1 MLFPTARRAPL
12 QKSENYRYQL
22 GFQCLALYTFVRWP
36 PFHSLPASRRCLHAS
51 IPLLRWS
58 TRREL
63 LHFHFSLQCYLRKVD
78 FDLCML
84 LRLRY
89 ARILWQIHFDPAN
102 KFFLIILLCF
112 FSCYLIEAFA
122 YFAGRCNKRYKYKI
136 NQCDACVTLYYNIRQ
151 ISFIWM
157 DRRIR
162 MKWNGN
168 HQIKFMRKSTI
179 N

>member
-12 QKSENYRYQL
+12 QKSVNYRYQL

-51 IPLLRWS
+51 IPFFAGPLAENFCISISRYSVTSVKS
-58 TRREL
+58 TSIYVCYFGCAMRE
-63 LHFHFSLQCYLRKVD
+63 FYG
-78 FDLCML
+78 
-84 LRLRY
+84 RY
-89 ARILWQIHFDPAN
+89 TLIPPTN
-102 KFFLIILLCF
+102 FFLIILLCF

-136 NQCDACVTLYYNIRQ
+136 NQCDACVTLYYTLIRQ

-162 MKWNGN
+162 MK
-168 HQIKFMRKSTI
+168 
-179 N
+179 